1 MALIIAGA
9 SPSRR
14 LGVRPH
20 LCRRLVDY
28 WRIYR
33 YEWRQWRNFLG
44 RLCNNWKWRW
54 HGGGQI
60 RVRLVFRPP
69 MQVLLESVVA
79 CHWAQ
84 ALQRM
89 GIVEQLSY
97 QVDLWLGHRVTVGS
111 GDTSERRKLYPH
123 WIGLICSLWWFDGA
137 YCRRDPWGHSHNN
150 KLEVFHV
157 SQEGNEMIAITIPL

>member
-1 MALIIAGA
+1 MTQMNITSHLCCAIKSSDGSWMALIIAGA
-9 SPSRR
+9 SPSRW

-44 RLCNNWKWRW
+44 RLCNNWKWPW

-89 GIVEQLSY
+89 GIVEQLSC

-111 GDTSERRKLYPH
+111 SESFILTWSASSAAYGGSMELTDGVILNWRCFTS
-123 WIGLICSLWWFDGA
+123 
-137 YCRRDPWGHSHNN
+137 
-150 KLEVFHV
+150 
-157 SQEGNEMIAITIPL
+157 